1 MYHSIHSEFI
11 ETPLMNLLE
20 EGVNACRSL
29 SDGIQLEPLREYFL
43 SSLFL
48 RMTGAQEQKLKCLCW
63 ELATHDYEFRYDW
76 LQGHKYNF
84 GEMSS
89 KKDKQGLYTVVK
101 KKLVSTTVSKNGNGP
116 SQSNTYSSHNS
127 IKEIAGRV
135 KACLRKSPVLA
146 TWLQQEIDYCSD
158 DVLFPASSQG
168 STDGNANACNYNDPN
183 VLMGGAIGNDY
194 EEVVFRHRNRCAH
207 NLLSY
212 QINLPDLD
220 ELKDKDYL
228 RCNYV
233 YRFIILIVIDEVF
246 VKLYKDYKKNS
257 RGATRVLKVV
267 F

>member
-20 EGVNACRSL
+20 EGVNACCSL
-29 SDGIQLEPLREYFL
+29 SNGVQLEPLKEYFL

-63 ELATHDYEFRYDW
+63 ELATHDYEFRYEW
-76 LQGHKYNF
+76 LQGKSDKYKF
-84 GEMSS
+84 GEMSR
-89 KKDKQGLYTVVK
+89 KEDKQKLYSVVK
-101 KKLVSTTVSKNGNGP
+101 KKLLSTATSNNNKGA

-127 IKEIAGRV
+127 IKEISGRV

-168 STDGNANACNYNDPN
+168 STNGNANACNYNDPN
-183 VLMGGAIGNDY
+183 VLMGGALGNDHK
-194 EEVVFRHRNRCAH
+194 EVVYRHRNRCAH

-246 VKLYKDYKKNS
+246 IKLYKDYKKTIGG
-257 RGATRVLKVV
+257 RLV